1 MRRRTTITGMTTLQR
16 ILPVWRSLL
25 YVPANVEKFV
35 DKTHTRGADVI
46 RLDLEDSVPPT
57 EKAHACALV
66 ERAAQRVRQAG
77 ADVVV
82 RINRPLALAV
92 RDIEACV
99 LPDVDGLA
107 ITKTESA
114 SHLQLLDELI
124 SELEQS
130 RGLPAGHIKLIAM
143 IETPAA
149 FLSIGEIV
157 RAVPRIVATNI
168 GGEDFSIACNMEPS
182 DETLLYPKQHMIIA
196 ANAAGIMPLGYSASV
211 ADYSDITAFRAMV
224 RRSRA
229 YGFMGAGR
237 IHPTQVKA
245 VNEEYRPSAKEIEWR
260 RKVIDGYALA
270 TQAGRASFAI
280 DNKMID
286 IPIVQ
291 RANWMLARD
300 SAIVAREQRS
310 GTGV

>member
-1 MRRRTTITGMTTLQR
+1 MTLKQRT
-16 ILPVWRSLL
+16 LPVWRSLL

-35 DKTHTRGADVI
+35 DKAHTRGADVI
-46 RLDLEDSVPPT
+46 QLDLEDSVPPA
-57 EKAHACALV
+57 EKANARALI
-66 ERAAQRVRQAG
+66 ESAAKRVRQAG

-99 LPDVDGLA
+99 LPQVDGLA
-107 ITKTESA
+107 ITKAESA

-130 RGLPAGHIKLIAM
+130 RGLPDGHIKLIAM

-168 GGEDFSIACNMEPS
+168 GGEDFATACNMEPT

-196 ANAAGIMPLGYSASV
+196 ANAAGIMPLGYAASV
-211 ADYSDITAFRAMV
+211 ADYSDIAAFRAMV

-229 YGFMGAGR
+229 YGFMGAGC
-237 IHPTQVKA
+237 IHPTQVTV
-245 VNEEYRPSAKEIEWR
+245 VNEEYRPSALEVAWC
-260 RKVIDGYALA
+260 RKVVEGYEVAKR
-270 TQAGRASFAI
+270 AGRASFSI

-286 IPIVQ
+286 IPVVE
-291 RANWMLARD
+291 RAERMLARD
-300 SAIVAREQRS
+300 AAIIRREQRTRQV
-310 GTGV
+310 G